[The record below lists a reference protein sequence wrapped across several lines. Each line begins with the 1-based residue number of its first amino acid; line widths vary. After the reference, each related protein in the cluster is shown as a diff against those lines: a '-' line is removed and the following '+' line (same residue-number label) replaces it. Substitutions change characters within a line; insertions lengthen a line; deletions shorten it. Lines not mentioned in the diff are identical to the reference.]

1 MNRRQLTAI
10 ALLSACLPLGA
21 AAQDWPTKPVRLV
34 VPYPPGGNVDVAAR
48 TVAEELQKGLGQP
61 VIVENRAG
69 AGGMLAAEQ
78 VARSAPDGHTLFV
91 AANGPLL
98 FSPTIFGRPAAY
110 HWQKDFAPIS
120 TLTLTPLVLQVHPSV
135 PAQTVG
141 ELLDLLRRKPDAM
154 TMASPGA
161 GTTNH
166 LLSERMQAISGVKWT
181 TVHYKGNAPALNDL
195 LGGQVQFAFD
205 QVSVAQRFVKE
216 GKLRALAAVSDKRLP
231 WLPDVPTLAEQGV
244 KGVDGQTFTGVLAP
258 AGTPAAVV
266 NRLSELIRKVLQDPA
281 IAQKFYAGGSEARG
295 MTPQD
300 FAAYLQREEATW
312 LPIIKAANI
321 RAE

>member
-1 MNRRQLTAI
+1 MNRRRLTAV
-10 ALLSACLPLGA
+10 ALLSACLPLVV
-21 AAQDWPTKPVRLV
+21 AAQEWPTKPVRLV

-69 AGGMLAAEQ
+69 AGGMLAAEH

-110 HWQKDFAPIS
+110 HWQKDFLPIS

-135 PAQTVG
+135 PAQNVS
-141 ELLDLLRRKPDAM
+141 ELLELLRRKPDAL

-195 LGGQVQFAFD
+195 LGGQVQFSFD
-205 QVSVAQRFVKE
+205 QVSVAQRFVKD
-216 GKLRALAAVSDKRLP
+216 GRLRALAAVSDKRLP

-266 NRLSELIRKVLQDPA
+266 NRLSELMRKVLQDPA
-281 IAQKFYAGGSEARG
+281 IVQKFYAGGSEARG

>member
-1 MNRRQLTAI
+1 MNRRHLTSFAVL
-10 ALLSACLPLGA
+10 AACLPLMA
-21 AAQDWPTKPVRLV
+21 AAQEWPSKPVRLV

-48 TVAEELQKGLGQP
+48 TVAEELQKALGQP
-61 VIVENRAG
+61 VIIENRAG
-69 AGGMLAAEQ
+69 AGGMLAAEH

-98 FSPTIFGRPAAY
+98 YSPTIFGRPAAY
-110 HWQKDFAPIS
+110 HWQKDFLPIS
-120 TLTLTPLVLQVHPSV
+120 TLTMTPLVLQVHPSV
-135 PAQTVG
+135 PAQNVG
-141 ELLDLLRRKPDAM
+141 ELLELLRRKPDAL

-216 GKLRALAAVSDKRLP
+216 GKLRALAAVSDRRLP

-266 NRLSELIRKVLQDPA
+266 NRLSELMRKVLQDPA
-281 IAQKFYAGGSEARG
+281 IVQKFYAGGSEARG
-295 MTPQD
+295 LTPQE
-300 FAAYLQREEATW
+300 FSAYLQREEATW